1 MLESFLLLLVLL
13 SSFFFSSSREIF
25 ETLVECVL
33 RNLLFLLE
41 PQNASFTPRSR
52 DDHFPKD
59 ETMGE
64 DETEEE
70 RNDMLSISLFS
81 KALIFICFI
90 ISSRWI

>member
-13 SSFFFSSSREIF
+13 VSFFFSSSREIF
-25 ETLVECVL
+25 ETLVKGVL

-41 PQNASFTPRSR
+41 PQNASFTPRSC

-70 RNDMLSISLFS
+70 RNDMISISLFS
-81 KALIFICFI
+81 KALIFICFL
-90 ISSRWI
+90 IS

>member
-1 MLESFLLLLVLL
+1 MLLKSFLLLLVLL

-25 ETLVECVL
+25 ETLVKECVL

-64 DETEEE
+64 GDTEEE
-70 RNDMLSISLFS
+70 RNDMMSVSLFS
-81 KALIFICFI
+81 KALIFICSF
-90 ISSRWI
+90 

>member
-1 MLESFLLLLVLL
+1 MLLKSFLLLLVLL

-25 ETLVECVL
+25 ETLVKECVL
-33 RNLLFLLE
+33 RNLLLLLE

-52 DDHFPKD
+52 DDHFPTKD

-70 RNDMLSISLFS
+70 RNDMMSVSLFS
-81 KALIFICFI
+81 KALIFICSF
-90 ISSRWI
+90 

>member
-25 ETLVECVL
+25 ETLVKGVL

-59 ETMGE
+59 EAMGE

-70 RNDMLSISLFS
+70 RNDILSISLFS

>member
-1 MLESFLLLLVLL
+1 MLLKSFLLLLVLL

-25 ETLVECVL
+25 ETLVKCVL

-64 DETEEE
+64 GDTEEE
-70 RNDMLSISLFS
+70 RNDMIKECFFILEI
-81 KALIFICFI
+81 ALIFICFI
-90 ISSRWI
+90 